1 MRRPV
6 YIAGRGAVTGFGRGV
21 DALCDAVFLGESAL
35 RTRRRTA
42 AFRVDTTVCGEYP
55 EGTLDEVELPER
67 DLPLKAALLATQEA
81 LEEAGRPDVSKMG
94 VVLATTKG
102 DMSGICGRGAGLGSP
117 IRLGA
122 MVSEALGFGVHPTA
136 LSCACASGVMGIAS
150 AARRIA
156 CGEHDRLVVV
166 ASDAV
171 NEFILR
177 GFGGLGALDPGP
189 CRPFDAE
196 RRGVS
201 LGDGAGAVV
210 LTAHESESIG
220 VRVSGYG
227 GANDACHVTGP
238 DYDGRGVGLAARRAV
253 QHAGLQLTDVDVLQL
268 HATGTRANDRSEAI
282 GLGDLWSEVDRRTPP
297 AFGSKGQTGHTL
309 GAAGVV
315 ESLLAIA
322 ALERSEVP
330 GNQGLKATDCDGR
343 LDVTAERRELPRA
356 KHALKVAS
364 GFGGVQGAMV
374 FSR

>member
-6 YIAGRGAVTGFGRGV
+6 YIAGRGAVTGFGRGLA
-21 DALCDAVFLGESAL
+21 ALCDGVFAGESAL
-35 RTRRRTA
+35 RERHRTA
-42 AFRVDTTVCGEYP
+42 SFRAETTVCGEFP
-55 EGTLDEVELPER
+55 DDALSDPTIREG
-67 DLPLKAALLATQEA
+67 DLPLRAALLAT
-81 LEEAGRPDVSKMG
+81 EEAMAEAGQPDVSKMG

-102 DMSGICGRGAGLGSP
+102 DMSGICGRGTGMGSP

-122 MVSEALGFGVHPTA
+122 MVSEALGFGLNPTG
-136 LSCACASGVMGIAS
+136 LSCACASGVAGITS

-156 CGEHDRLVVV
+156 SGECDRLAVV

-189 CRPFDAE
+189 CRPFDAA

-210 LTAHESESIG
+210 LSAFESESIG
-220 VRVSGYG
+220 IRVSGYG

-253 QHAGLQLTDVDVLQL
+253 AHAGLGLEDIDALQL
-268 HATGTRANDRSEAI
+268 HATGTRANDSSEAI
-282 GLGDLWSEVDRRTPP
+282 GLGDLWGEVAASTPP
-297 AFGSKGQTGHTL
+297 AFGSKAQTGHTL
-309 GAAGVV
+309 GAAGVI

-322 ALERSEVP
+322 SLERQTVP
-330 GNQGLKATDCDGR
+330 ANHGLTRSDCDARLNVRGQPQGLK
-343 LDVTAERRELPRA
+343 RA
-356 KHALKVAS
+356 NHALKVAG
-364 GFGGVQGAMV
+364 GFGGVQSAVV
-374 FSR
+374 FSV

>member
-6 YIAGRGAVTGFGRGV
+6 FIAGRGAVTGFGRGLA
-21 DALCDAVFLGESAL
+21 ALCDGVFAGETAL
-35 RTRRRTA
+35 RPRERTA
-42 AFRVDTTVCGEYP
+42 RFRVDTTVCGEFP
-55 EGTLDEVELPER
+55 AGALSDVELPER
-67 DLPLKAALLATQEA
+67 DLPLQAALMATEEA
-81 LEEAGRPDVSKMG
+81 LEEAGRPDVARMG

-122 MVSEALGFGVHPTA
+122 LVSEAMGFGVHPTA

-156 CGEHDRLVVV
+156 IGEHDRLVVV

-189 CRPFDAE
+189 CRPFDEA

-210 LTAHESESIG
+210 LTAHESESVG

-238 DYDGRGVGLAARRAV
+238 DYHGRGVQAAARRAV
-253 QHAGLQLTDVDVLQL
+253 AHAGIDLADVDVVQL

-282 GLGDLWSEVDRRTPP
+282 GLGDLWADTAERTPP
-297 AFGSKGQTGHTL
+297 AFGTKGQTGHTL
-309 GAAGVV
+309 GAAGVL
-315 ESLLAIA
+315 EALLAVA
-322 ALERSEVP
+322 ALERAEAP
-330 GNQGLKATDCDGR
+330 ANHGLNRSDCDAR
-343 LDVTAERRELPRA
+343 LDVTHAPRRLPRA
-356 KHALKVAS
+356 RHALKVAS